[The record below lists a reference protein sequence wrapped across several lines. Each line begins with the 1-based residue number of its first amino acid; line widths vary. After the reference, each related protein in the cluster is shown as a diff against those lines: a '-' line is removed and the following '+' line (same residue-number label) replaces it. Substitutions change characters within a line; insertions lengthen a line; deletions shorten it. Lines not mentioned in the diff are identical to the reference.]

1 MRAMP
6 TLEWLPERSRA
17 QVQAAVAAVEG
28 SLAEGLI
35 AVCLIGAAAKPDRD
49 SRAQPELLI
58 VARELGADTLQ
69 ALAKALVGPLQAGL
83 QIRTMTEAE
92 LRGSVDV
99 HALELAQWRDANL
112 LLAGR
117 DPFAE
122 LEISPI
128 DLRHEIERA
137 LRTLGHRLR
146 NRLLWCLA
154 TEQQRLDALLRESLE
169 RLIGLAQQSLG
180 LLGEPVPEDEGA
192 VLEAF
197 LGWAGAEVEAVLGLR
212 TRLLG
217 EKPASDPIAEL
228 AALAAATEAATTAVD
243 SLVV

>member
-1 MRAMP
+1 MP
-6 TLEWLPERSRA
+6 RLDWLPERSRA
-17 QVQAAVAAVEG
+17 LIEAAVAAVEV
-28 SLAEGLI
+28 SLSAELI
-35 AVCLIGAAAKPDRD
+35 AVCLIGPAAQRSRD
-49 SRAQPELLI
+49 ARAQPELLI
-58 VARELGADTLQ
+58 VALELRDESLRELAR
-69 ALAKALVGPLQAGL
+69 ALVEPLQAGL
-83 QIRTMTEAE
+83 QIRTVTEAE

-122 LEISPI
+122 LKIAAA

-154 TEQQRLDALLRESLE
+154 TDQRRLDALLRESLE

-180 LLGEPVPEDEGA
+180 LLGESVPEDEGA
-192 VLEAF
+192 VLETF
-197 LGWAGAEVEAVLGLR
+197 LRWAGAEVEPTARLR

-217 EKPASDPIAEL
+217 ETPTGDPIAEL
-228 AALAAATEAATTAVD
+228 AALAAATEAATSAID
-243 SLVV
+243 SLVI

>member
-1 MRAMP
+1 MP
-6 TLEWLPERSRA
+6 ILEWLPERSRA
-17 QVQAAVAAVEG
+17 QIEAAVAAVER
-28 SLAEGLI
+28 SLGDGLI
-35 AVCLIGAAAKPDRD
+35 GVCLIGPAARPDSD

-58 VARELGADTLQ
+58 VADELGPETLRT
-69 ALAKALVGPLQAGL
+69 LARALVGPLQAGL
-83 QIRTMTEAE
+83 QIRTVTDTE

-99 HALELAQWRDANL
+99 HALELAQWRDLNQ

-122 LEISPI
+122 LDIAAV

-169 RLIGLAQQSLG
+169 RLVALAQQSLQ
-180 LLGEPVPEDEGA
+180 LLGEPVPDDDEA

-197 LGWAGAEVEAVLGLR
+197 LRWAGAELDGVARLR
-212 TRLLG
+212 ARLSG
-217 EKPASDPIAEL
+217 EQPAGDPVAEL
-228 AALAAATEAATTAVD
+228 AALAAATEAATAAVD
-243 SLVV
+243 SLMV